1 MAANQYTPPMGRGG
15 SYGAAIQA
23 YLPVYAPPSV
33 PIPENLVTGNNI
45 AVQLPVMSTSP
56 VSGSAVVNRRNR
68 QLGMR
73 FLYARGAK
81 RIRQFI
87 MQATGAVQSS
97 QFQPYTSW
105 TWDGSF
111 DDANYQAGYP
121 GTNLGISEKVPT
133 LNPDALNPPWQMQP
147 RPRYRR
153 SVITNRSFSGQPGVI
168 AQGVNYGRE

>member
-1 MAANQYTPPMGRGG
+1 MGASLYTPQMGRRG
-15 SYGAAIQA
+15 SYGAAIEA
-23 YLPVYAPPSV
+23 YMPVYAPPSV
-33 PIPENLVTGNNI
+33 PLPENLVTRNDVSQN
-45 AVQLPVMSTSP
+45 LPAMSTTP
-56 VSGSAVVNRRNR
+56 VSGSMVVNRVNR

-87 MQATGAVQSS
+87 MMATGRVQST

-111 DDANYQAGYP
+111 DDALYQVGYP

-133 LNPDALNPPWQMQP
+133 VPMAAINAPWQMTQ
-147 RPRYRR
+147 RPQYRR
-153 SVITNRSFSGQPGVI
+153 SIITQRSYGGAESAPAKPI
-168 AQGVNYGRE
+168 NYGR